1 MIFGDSNKMK
11 TLLMIILMGLVSAIL
26 YFFIFI
32 SKPSD
37 LVPFRDIASD
47 AGIQAA
53 NMSHSATENY
63 VPTAMVPIHEVGIQ
77 KTEKETNLS
86 VDASKVNPAPRP
98 KKSK

>member
-1 MIFGDSNKMK
+1 MAEPTQYLFDYKELAEMLVKHQNIHK
-11 TLLMIILMGLVSAIL
+11 GLWAV
-26 YFFIFI
+26 YFKF
-32 SKPSD
+32 
-37 LVPFRDIASD
+37 
-47 AGIQAA
+47 GIQAA

-63 VPTAMVPIHEVGIQ
+63 VPTAMVPILEVGIQ